1 MIKVKAAMYLRKSRA
16 EEITDTVDETL
27 KRHRETLTEFAEK
40 SGIAIAGIYEEV
52 VSGESLF
59 ARPQM
64 LRLLADV
71 EKHQYD
77 AVLCMDIDRLGRGAM
92 SDQGV
97 ILETLKSTQTKIIT
111 PRKVYD
117 LNNEMDET
125 YSEFESFLARQ
136 ELKTI
141 KRRMQRGIRK
151 TVEEGGYVA
160 NAPYGYVKA
169 VANKRPTLAVNEEEA
184 RFVRIIFELFVNRGM
199 SCRQVAD
206 AVSAMGAKPH
216 RAEKFGRTSIMN
228 ILRSETYTG
237 QIVWNRQAHIRKG
250 VKGNQKHITVR
261 NPKEKWIIAEGLHP
275 PIIDRAVFDRA
286 QEILAGRTHP
296 PAKIG
301 SAENSLAGLVYC
313 ARCGKRMQRQATRG
327 GGASLVCLNRSCMVS
342 SSLSLVENTVAEM
355 IRPILEQI
363 HIIQEQTA
371 EPDSDSAAAE
381 TVQTQCRKAE
391 LQIDRLRDLLE
402 QGVYDTETF
411 LSRQSLLKERLEKLK
426 VLQST
431 IFNSCH
437 INYNNYSN
445 PTADTYALFQSLDV
459 TGKNEVLKSI
469 IERIVYSKE
478 KGAKPAGFR
487 LEIHLKPLK

>member
-1 MIKVKAAMYLRKSRA
+1 MKAAMYLRKSRA

-40 SGIAIAGIYEEV
+40 SGIDVAEIYEEV

-71 EKHQYD
+71 ENCRYD

-117 LNNEMDET
+117 LNNELDET

-151 TVEEGGYVA
+151 TVEEGGYIA

-169 VANKRPTLAVNEEEA
+169 VVNKRPTLSVNEEEA
-184 RFVRIIFELFVNRGM
+184 RFVRIIFDLYVNRGM
-199 SCRQVAD
+199 SCRQIAD
-206 AVSAMGAKPH
+206 AVSAMGARPH
-216 RAEKFGRTSIMN
+216 RAEKFGRTSILN

-237 QIVWNRQAHIRKG
+237 QIVWNRQTHIRKG
-250 VKGNQKHITVR
+250 MKGNQKHITVR
-261 NPKEKWIIAEGLHP
+261 NPKEKWVIAKGLHP

-286 QEILAGRTHP
+286 QEIFTGRSHLP
-296 PAKIG
+296 VKSG
-301 SAENSLAGLVYC
+301 LAENPLAGLVYC
-313 ARCGKRMQRQATRG
+313 ARCGERMQRQGTRN
-327 GGASLVCLNRSCMVS
+327 GGASLVCLNRGCMAS
-342 SSLSLVENTVAEM
+342 SSLTLVENAVEEAV
-355 IRPILEQI
+355 RPILEQI
-363 HIIQEQTA
+363 HITRETDV
-371 EPDSDSAAAE
+371 EPDSGSPAAE
-381 TVQTQCRKAE
+381 AVQLQRKKAE
-391 LQIDRLRDLLE
+391 LQMDRLRDLLE

-411 LSRQSLLKERLEKLK
+411 LSRQSLLKERLKKLK
-426 VLQST
+426 VLQDSVFNT
-431 IFNSCH
+431 IN
-437 INYNNYSN
+437 INYNYHINSVTN
-445 PTADTYALFQSLDV
+445 TYTLYQSFDV
-459 TGKNEVLKSI
+459 TEKNGVLKSI
-469 IERIVYSKE
+469 IERIVYGKE
-478 KGAKPAGFR
+478 KGAKPAEFR
-487 LEIHLKPLK
+487 LEIRLKPLR

>member
-1 MIKVKAAMYLRKSRA
+1 MKAAMYLRKSRA
-16 EEITDTVDETL
+16 EEITDTIDETL

-40 SGIAIAGIYEEV
+40 SRIDVIEIYEEV

-71 EKHQYD
+71 EKRRYD

-92 SDQGV
+92 SDQGI
-97 ILETLKSTQTKIIT
+97 ILETLKNTQTKIIT

-151 TVEEGGYVA
+151 TVEEGGYIA

-169 VANKRPTLAVNEEEA
+169 IRNRRPTLAVNEEEA
-184 RFVRIIFELFVNRGM
+184 RFVRMIFDLYVNRGM
-199 SCRQVAD
+199 SCRQIAD
-206 AVSAMGAKPH
+206 TINAMGAKPH
-216 RAEKFGRTSIMN
+216 RAEKFGRTSIMK

-237 QIVWNRQAHIRKG
+237 QIVWNRQTHIRKG
-250 VKGNQKHITVR
+250 LKGNQKHITVK

-275 PIIDRAVFDRA
+275 AIIDRAVFERA
-286 QEILAGRTHP
+286 QEILSSRAHP
-296 PAKIG
+296 PTKNG
-301 SAENSLAGLVYC
+301 RAENPLAGLVYC
-313 ARCGKRMQRQATRG
+313 ARCGERMQRQATRG
-327 GGASLVCLNRSCMVS
+327 GGASLVCLNRGCMVS
-342 SSLSLVENTVAEM
+342 SSLSLVENAVEEA

-363 HIIQEQTA
+363 HITWEPTA
-371 EPDSDSAAAE
+371 APESDRAAAE
-381 TVQTQCRKAE
+381 AVQTQRRKTE
-391 LQIDRLRDLLE
+391 QQLERLCDLLE
-402 QGVYDTETF
+402 QGIYDTETF
-411 LSRQSLLKERLEKLK
+411 LSRQFLLKERLKKLES
-426 VLQST
+426 LQDSFYNT
-431 IFNSCH
+431 FH
-437 INYNNYSN
+437 INYDFSIN
-445 PTADTYALFQSLDV
+445 TASDFYTFYRSLDV

-469 IERIVYSKE
+469 IKRIVYRKE
-478 KGAKPAGFR
+478 KDAKPAEFC
-487 LEIHLKPLK
+487 LEIYLKPL

>member
-1 MIKVKAAMYLRKSRA
+1 MYLRKSRA

-27 KRHRETLTEFAEK
+27 KRHRETLTEFAENN
-40 SGIAIAGIYEEV
+40 GIAITGIYEEV

-64 LRLLADV
+64 LKLLADV
-71 EKHQYD
+71 ENRRYD

-151 TVEEGGYVA
+151 TVEEGGYIA

-184 RFVRIIFELFVNRGM
+184 RFVRIIFDLYVNRSM
-199 SCRQVAD
+199 SCRQIAD

-216 RAEKFGRTSIMN
+216 RAEKFGRTSIMK

-237 QIVWNRQAHIRKG
+237 QIVWNRQTHIRKG
-250 VKGNQKHITVR
+250 VRGNPKHITVR

-286 QEILAGRTHP
+286 QEIFAGRPHP
-296 PAKIG
+296 PAKG
-301 SAENSLAGLVYC
+301 GLAENPLAGLVYC
-313 ARCGKRMQRQATRG
+313 ARCGERMQRQATRN
-327 GGASLVCLNRSCMVS
+327 GGASLVCLNRGCMAS
-342 SSLSLVENTVAEM
+342 SSLSLVENAVAEA

-363 HIIQEQTA
+363 HITQKQIT
-371 EPDSDSAAAE
+371 EPDSGSAAAE
-381 TVQTQCRKAE
+381 AVQTQHRKTK

-411 LSRQSLLKERLEKLK
+411 LSRQSLLEERLEKLK
-426 VLQST
+426 VLQDT
-431 IFNSCH
+431 VLNDYN
-437 INYNNYSN
+437 INYNNYSKSVLN
-445 PTADTYALFQSLDV
+445 AYTLYQSLDV
-459 TGKNEVLKSI
+459 TEKNGVLKSI

-487 LEIHLKPLK
+487 LEIYLKPLR